1 MSKFYVEYHKRDS
14 DTAIV
19 EFNTLE
25 RYCWIQSQCI
35 HSVSEV
41 LESCP
46 RVEYYVKDREGDTV
60 AVFFLMH
67 TTDMHHGPVAMF
79 CADWV
84 VPKCRRNREIHK
96 LRMWYLKRFCQTFGV
111 TKYQRS
117 RHLSSTHQIQ
127 ITKEV

>member
-1 MSKFYVEYHKRDS
+1 MPKFYVEYHKRAS
-14 DTAIV
+14 ETAIV
-19 EFNTLE
+19 EKDVVSH
-25 RYCWIQSQCI
+25 YCTVQSQNANR
-35 HSVSEV
+35 VTEV

-46 RVEYYVKDREGDTV
+46 RVEYYVKDKEGTTV

-67 TTDMHHGPVAMF
+67 TLDMHHGPVAMF

-84 VPKCRRNREIHK
+84 TPLLRGNREIHK
-96 LRMWYLKRFCQTFGV
+96 LRMWYLKRFCQTFNV

-117 RHLSSTHQIQ
+117 KHLSSNVQIQ

>member
-1 MSKFYVEYHKRDS
+1 MPKFYVEYHKRS
-14 DTAIV
+14 DGDAIV
-19 EFNTLE
+19 EGETLTK
-25 RYCWIQSQCI
+25 YCLIQGQNMDR
-35 HSVSEV
+35 VATV

-46 RVEYYVKDREGDTV
+46 RVEYYVKDEGGLTV

-67 TTDMHHGPVAMF
+67 TLDMHHGPVAMF

-84 VPKCRRNREIHK
+84 TPQHRHTREIHK
-96 LRMWYLKRFCQTFGV
+96 LRMWYLKRFCETFGV

-117 RHLSSTHQIQ
+117 RHISDTHQIQ

>member
-1 MSKFYVEYHKRDS
+1 MPKFYVEYHKRDA
-14 DTAIV
+14 DMDIV
-19 EFNTLE
+19 ENDVMQ
-25 RYCWIQSQCI
+25 RYCQVQSQ
-35 HSVSEV
+35 SANRVSEV

-46 RVEYYVKDREGDTV
+46 RVEYYVKDREGNTV
-60 AVFFLMH
+60 AVFFLMY
-67 TTDMHHGPVAMF
+67 TLDMHHGPVAMF

-84 VPKCRRNREIHK
+84 LPLYRRNREIHK

-117 RHLSSTHQIQ
+117 KHLSSNVQVQ